1 VPIGGTYLTL
11 SVACLWLIFALVL
24 LPIYLVKTL
33 RGSSLLH
40 PGGFPGVSLQVPIP
54 RSGLTRC
61 VLSGLLAL
69 RLLDVSCGL
78 DWNGLP
84 LHCTWGVSGFRH
96 FRLLHGTWLRHL
108 GLQKVP
114 TRCKFIVPCP
124 LVDLLSSVSSVSC
137 TGQGTATFRRMVAQ
151 ERLGVEEVFRGG
163 RVYRSLFRGVNY
175 HSLISSCGV
184 TAPQTSSF
192 RPLFGESGPTLWRG
206 S

>member
-11 SVACLWLIFALVL
+11 TVTCLWLPLALVF
-24 LPIYLVKTL
+24 LPIFLVKPI

-40 PGGFPGVSLQVPIP
+40 PDRGPGVSLQVPIP

-69 RLLDVSCGL
+69 RLLDVSCGQ

-108 GLQKVP
+108 GLLKVP
-114 TRCKFIVPCP
+114 AMCRFIVPYP
-124 LVDLLSSVSSVSC
+124 LVDSNSTFCS
-137 TGQGTATFRRMVAQ
+137 GQGTAPFRRMVAQ
-151 ERLGVEEVFRGG
+151 KRLGVRRVVRGG
-163 RVYRSLFRGVNY
+163 RVYRGLFRGCVNY
-175 HSLISSCGV
+175 QSLVSSCGV

-192 RPLFGESGPTLWRG
+192 RPLFGESGPTLCSG